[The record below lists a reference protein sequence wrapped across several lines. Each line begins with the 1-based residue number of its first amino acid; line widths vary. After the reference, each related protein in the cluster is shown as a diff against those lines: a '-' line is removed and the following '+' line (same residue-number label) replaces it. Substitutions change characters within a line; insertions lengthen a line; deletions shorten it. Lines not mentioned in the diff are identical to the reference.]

1 MSKIIPILLISIL
14 LSSCGGMPEN
24 SPLPEPL
31 GTPTS
36 PSSSACGISTNWT
49 IQFYRSGGFAGFDE
63 SLTLDNGGNLTVQ
76 SERPAVNM
84 EKTISDDQVKAITES
99 LAQACPFIFP
109 VDKDECADCFLYDLK
124 VQMDGMSYSVQASDM
139 TVAEELQPLISA
151 LSQLLQ
157 DTGQ

>member
-1 MSKIIPILLISIL
+1 MLKIIPILLISSL
-14 LSSCGGMPEN
+14 LLSCGGMSAN

-36 PSSSACGISTNWT
+36 PSNSACSTPTNWT
-49 IQFYRSGGFAGFDE
+49 IQFNRSGGFAGFDE

-76 SERPAVNM
+76 GERPAVNI

-109 VDKDECADCFLYDLK
+109 VNKDECADCFLYDLK
-124 VQMDGMSYSVQASDM
+124 VQMDGISYSVQATDM
-139 TVAEELQPLISA
+139 TVAEEMQPLISV
-151 LSQLLQ
+151 LSKLLQ